1 MSKTEYQATTVLVF
15 WVINIVKG
23 GLYVGLGLLSR
34 DTLALDLMLLPF
46 AFCGVW
52 LGLQAHRKIPEKAF
66 FVLMYV
72 ALAVSAL
79 RLIWLSLA

>member
-1 MSKTEYQATTVLVF
+1 V
-15 WVINIVKG
+15 
-23 GLYVGLGLLSR
+23 
-34 DTLALDLMLLPF
+34 LDLMLLPF
-46 AFCGVW
+46 ALCGVW

-72 ALAVSAL
+72 ALAVSAV